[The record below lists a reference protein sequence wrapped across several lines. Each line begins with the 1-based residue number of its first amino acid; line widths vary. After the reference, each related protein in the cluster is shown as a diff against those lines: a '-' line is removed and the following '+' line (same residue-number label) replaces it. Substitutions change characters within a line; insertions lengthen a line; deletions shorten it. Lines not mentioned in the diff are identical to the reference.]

1 MIIYNQ
7 LNFKSFNTLR
17 INTLIE
23 YMFEV
28 IDEQEIFILQYLLN
42 CFDIKY
48 YVIGNASKVL
58 FTQEYVKRPIIYI
71 NKSFSKLYISKDKL
85 IVSSGYR
92 LDKLIIKLAKMNV
105 SIFENLY
112 PIPATIGGALA
123 MNAGDNQSSISDN
136 LYKVIVLDKNNNIK
150 VLNKKECLFTY
161 RHSNLKDKYI
171 ILYAIFFI
179 NKKEYSEILKTISNS
194 LKYRSINQP
203 TNINSCGSLFKN
215 TKNYKAFEVISKLNL
230 NNIYFGNAK
239 LSSKHCNFLDLS
251 EETKA
256 KDIINLIKFIQKKAK
271 NQLNIDLDPE
281 IVLY

>member
-28 IDEQEIFILQYLLN
+28 INEQEIFILQFLFNY
-42 CFDIKY
+42 FDIKY

-58 FTQEYVKRPIIYI
+58 FSQEYIKRPIIYI
-71 NKSFSKLYISKDKL
+71 NKSFSNLYISKDKL

-150 VLNKKECLFTY
+150 VLNKKECLFSY

-179 NKKEYSEILKTISNS
+179 NKKEYSEILMTISNS
-194 LKYRSINQP
+194 LKYRSIHQP

-215 TKNYKAFEVISKLNL
+215 TKKYKSYEVISKINL
-230 NNIYFGNAK
+230 KNICFGNEK

-256 KDIINLIKFIQKKAK
+256 IDVINLIKFIQKNAK

>member
-7 LNFKSFNTLR
+7 LYFKSFNTLR

-28 IDEQEIFILQYLLN
+28 IDEQEIFILQYLFN

-71 NKSFSKLYISKDKL
+71 NKSFSNLYISKDKI

-136 LYKVIVLDKNNNIK
+136 LYKVIVLDKNNNVK

-230 NNIYFGNAK
+230 KNIYFGNAK

-256 KDIINLIKFIQKKAK
+256 MDIINLIKFIQKNAK

>member
-28 IDEQEIFILQYLLN
+28 INEQEIFILQFLFNY
-42 CFDIKY
+42 FDIKY

-58 FTQEYVKRPIIYI
+58 FSQEYIKRPIIYI
-71 NKSFSKLYISKDKL
+71 NKSFSNLYISKDKL
-85 IVSSGYR
+85 IVSSGYK
-92 LDKLIIKLAKMNV
+92 LDKLIINLAKMNI

-150 VLNKKECLFTY
+150 VLNKKECLFSY

-179 NKKEYSEILKTISNS
+179 NKKEYNEILKTISNS
-194 LKYRSINQP
+194 LKYRSIHQP

-215 TKNYKAFEVISKLNL
+215 TKKYKAYEVISKLNL
-230 NNIYFGNAK
+230 KNICFGNAK
-239 LSSKHCNFLDLS
+239 LASKHCNFLDLS

-256 KDIINLIKFIQKKAK
+256 IDVINLIKFIQKNAK

>member
-1 MIIYNQ
+1 MIIYNK

-28 IDEQEIFILQYLLN
+28 INEQEICILQFLFNY
-42 CFDIKY
+42 FDIKY

-71 NKSFSKLYISKDKL
+71 NKSFSNLYISKDKL

-92 LDKLIIKLAKMNV
+92 LDKLIINLAKMNV

-150 VLNKKECLFTY
+150 VLNRKECLFSY

-179 NKKEYSEILKTISNS
+179 NKKEYSEILMTISNS
-194 LKYRSINQP
+194 LKYRSIHQP
-203 TNINSCGSLFKN
+203 TNIISCGSLFKN
-215 TKNYKAFEVISKLNL
+215 TKKCKAFEVISKLNL
-230 NNIYFGNAK
+230 KNINFGNAK

-256 KDIINLIKFIQKKAK
+256 IDVINLIKFIQNNAKKK
-271 NQLNIDLDPE
+271 LNIDLDPE